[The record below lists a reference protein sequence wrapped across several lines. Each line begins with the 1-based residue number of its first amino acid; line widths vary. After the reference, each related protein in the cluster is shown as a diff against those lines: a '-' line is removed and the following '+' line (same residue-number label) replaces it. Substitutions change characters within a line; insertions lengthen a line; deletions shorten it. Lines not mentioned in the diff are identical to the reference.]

1 MCVPDHSRLAVSLS
15 SNISN
20 TSPLYQFRIEIAFT
34 VPSGVDKMGVFPS
47 MSFKPD
53 KTYPCNPLTT
63 RGSSTKLSS
72 SGDKIV
78 YTNGRTVVIRDLA
91 SAAFGITYSQHVQP
105 ATVARIS
112 PSGYYCA
119 SGDAGGNGESQE
131 LVRGQRSLILGAPVR
146 VWDVAGTDQILKSET
161 KTISGKI
168 NDLAWDGDSQRIIA
182 VGDGRERFGAAFNMD
197 SGNSAGE
204 ISGHSKIIN
213 AVSIRHQRPFRA
225 ATASDDSTI
234 VFYTGVP
241 FKYSSTI
248 TTHNRFVQD
257 VQFSPSGDAFASV
270 GSDMKAFIYNGQ
282 TGETL
287 GELTGAHKGSI
298 MACAWSPDSK
308 NLLTS
313 SMDRTVKL
321 WDVETRQAVT
331 TWTVGT
337 GIEHQQVGNTWTSSD
352 NLGPTQSISALVSP
366 ENGTFLAGSGDGRVT
381 SFTTADGAQPISG
394 DPHGSQVVSL
404 AATEGKVYSAGFDD
418 TVREI
423 DIGAK
428 KFSTSSIG
436 TNGQPKDVAVSG
448 STVFVA
454 SLNGVLV
461 SKGGK
466 ELYKLPSN
474 SPATAIDVHGKTVA
488 VGSEDKSVTLYEW
501 DGSGLKELGK
511 LTSNKGAVTA
521 IAFSPD
527 GALVA
532 AADSAGKIFVYDVA
546 EKKLVTFRWVFH
558 SARVYSLAWT
568 SDGKHCASG
577 SLDTHVY
584 IYSAENPARN
594 LAIKNAHANGVT
606 GVAWVKPGILASAG
620 ADGCVRTWSITVP

>member
-1 MCVPDHSRLAVSLS
+1 
-15 SNISN
+15 
-20 TSPLYQFRIEIAFT
+20 
-34 VPSGVDKMGVFPS
+34 
-47 MSFKPD
+47 MSFKPE
-53 KTYPCNPLTT
+53 KTYPCNPLTV
-63 RGSSTKLSS
+63 RGSATKLSS
-72 SGDKIV
+72 SNDKIV

-91 SAAFGITYSQHVQP
+91 SPAFAVTYSQHVQP

-119 SGDAGGNGESQE
+119 SGDIAGN
-131 LVRGQRSLILGAPVR
+131 VR
-146 VWDVAGTDQILKSET
+146 VWDIAGTDQILKSET
-161 KTISGKI
+161 KVISGRI

-182 VGDGRERFGAAFNMD
+182 VGDGREKFGAAFNMD
-197 SGNSAGE
+197 SGNSTGE
-204 ISGHSKIIN
+204 ISGHSKVIN
-213 AVSIRHQRPFRA
+213 AASIRHQRPFRA
-225 ATASDDSTI
+225 ATAGDDSTI

-241 FKYSSTI
+241 YKYSSTI

-257 VQFSPSGDAFASV
+257 IQFSPSGDAFASV

-337 GIEHQQVGNTWTSSD
+337 AIEHQQVGNTWTGTD
-352 NLGPTQSISALVSP
+352 NLVSLSLSGVLNVFDKRDGSKPSRTLYGPVQPVSALASP
-366 ENGTFLAGSGDGRVT
+366 SDGTFLAGSNDGRVT
-381 SFTTADGAQPISG
+381 SFTVAEGAQPVSG
-394 DPHGSQVVSL
+394 DPHGSQVVGL
-404 AATEGKVYSAGFDD
+404 ASSGNKVYTTGFDD
-418 TVREI
+418 TIREI
-423 DIGAK
+423 DASANKFAPSFAGA
-428 KFSTSSIG
+428 
-436 TNGQPKDVAVSG
+436 NGQPKGVAASG
-448 STVFVA
+448 LTVFVA
-454 SLNGVLV
+454 TANGVQVLE
-461 SKGGK
+461 GGK
-466 ELYKLPSN
+466 EIYKLPAN
-474 SPATAIDVHGKTVA
+474 SAATAIGAHGKTVA
-488 VGSEDKSVTLYEW
+488 VGSEDKTATLYEW

-511 LTSNKGAVTA
+511 LSSNKGSITA

-532 AADSAGKIFVYDVA
+532 VADSAGKIFVYDV
-546 EKKLVTFRWVFH
+546 EKKTAIISRWVFH

-568 SDGKHCASG
+568 ADGKHCASG

-584 IYSAENPARN
+584 IYSVENPQKN
-594 LAIKNAHANGVT
+594 IAIKNAHANGVT
-606 GVAWVKPGILASAG
+606 GVAWIGQGKLASAG
-620 ADGCVRTWSITVP
+620 ADGCVRTWNITLPA